1 MNGLDNFGVQE
12 LTRPE
17 QREMLGGE
25 WSWSTVGRYLGTTV
39 AYFLDALEV
48 YLTGYEP
55 RGPNLDGLVGFS
67 GISR

>member
-1 MNGLDNFGVQE
+1 MKGFDKFGVQE
-12 LTRPE
+12 LTRLE

-25 WSWSTVGRYLGTTV
+25 WSWSTAGRYLGSTV

-55 RGPNLDGLVGFS
+55 RGYNLDGLVGFS
-67 GISR
+67 GIVR